1 MEQATVQNKETIEG
15 KEEDNRFYKIR
26 NTGKC
31 LSEGVSLLT
40 EHFLRMLYLS
50 LPISIPYAVSSAIL
64 AMVSTNLV
72 VGVTPEKI
80 IMFSV
85 FSTISFLTL
94 IGMLALVYR
103 FVEVRIADEN
113 LGKQTLKS
121 IYNRRFFALTL
132 KSLCYVIITAV
143 LVCIAVGLLVL
154 YSLIGSKEMDL
165 DKTTLKIVGLVLIL
179 LVFLIFAIA
188 YRNVLPTVML
198 QKGSYVRPYLD
209 GLKRGFRKWGK
220 MMQISVL
227 VFLLVGV
234 VSFLLSAPA
243 IVFTFVQSSALAS
256 QLNGDAV
263 NLPDH
268 FETWMFIILLVTE
281 FVTFFISMVYFSPL
295 SFTYASIMT
304 EEEEAEGA
312 IPMV

>member
-121 IYNRRFFALTL
+121 IYNRRFFALAL

-198 QKGSYVRPYLD
+198 QKGSYVHPYLD

>member
-121 IYNRRFFALTL
+121 
-132 KSLCYVIITAV
+132 
-143 LVCIAVGLLVL
+143 
-154 YSLIGSKEMDL
+154 
-165 DKTTLKIVGLVLIL
+165 
-179 LVFLIFAIA
+179 
-188 YRNVLPTVML
+188 
-198 QKGSYVRPYLD
+198 
-209 GLKRGFRKWGK
+209 
-220 MMQISVL
+220 
-227 VFLLVGV
+227 
-234 VSFLLSAPA
+234 
-243 IVFTFVQSSALAS
+243 
-256 QLNGDAV
+256 
-263 NLPDH
+263 
-268 FETWMFIILLVTE
+268 
-281 FVTFFISMVYFSPL
+281 
-295 SFTYASIMT
+295 
-304 EEEEAEGA
+304 
-312 IPMV
+312 